1 MVCPSESLNLLG
13 YSSWGYYSW
22 RDRPSVGSGRRRRLS
37 AIGDFPSNFSQ
48 GTVLA
53 FELLD
58 KLELVSRPL
67 DRYVYFDFVFS
78 LSDVSLWASV

>member
-1 MVCPSESLNLLG
+1 MVCPSESLNLLW

-22 RDRPSVGSGRRRRLS
+22 CDKPSIGSGCRLS
-37 AIGDFPSNFSQ
+37 AIGDSPYNFSQ
-48 GTVLA
+48 AAVLA

-67 DRYVYFDFVFS
+67 NRYVYFDFVFS
-78 LSDVSLWASV
+78 LSDVSIRASVS

>member
-22 RDRPSVGSGRRRRLS
+22 CDKPPVGSGRRLS
-37 AIGDFPSNFSQ
+37 AIGDFPSSFSQ
-48 GTVLA
+48 GAVLA

-67 DRYVYFDFVFS
+67 NSYVHFDFIFS
-78 LSDVSLWASV
+78 LSVSIRASV

>member
-22 RDRPSVGSGRRRRLS
+22 YDKPHVGSGRRLS

-48 GTVLA
+48 RVVLA

-67 DRYVYFDFVFS
+67 NRYVYFNFVFS
-78 LSDVSLWASV
+78 LSDVSIWASV

>member
-1 MVCPSESLNLLG
+1 MVCPSKSLNLLG

-22 RDRPSVGSGRRRRLS
+22 CGKPPVGSGRRLS

-48 GTVLA
+48 EAVLA

-67 DRYVYFDFVFS
+67 DHYVYFDFVFS
-78 LSDVSLWASV
+78 LSDVSIWASV

>member
-1 MVCPSESLNLLG
+1 MVCPSESLNLLV
-13 YSSWGYYSW
+13 YSSWSYYSW
-22 RDRPSVGSGRRRRLS
+22 CDKPPVGSGRRLF

-48 GTVLA
+48 WAVLA

-78 LSDVSLWASV
+78 LSDVSIRASV

>member
-13 YSSWGYYSW
+13 YSSWDYYSW
-22 RDRPSVGSGRRRRLS
+22 CDKPPIGSRRRLS

-48 GTVLA
+48 GSVLA

-58 KLELVSRPL
+58 KLEFVLWPF

-78 LSDVSLWASV
+78 LSDVSI